1 MSSFRTESLNISDGE
16 TFTEVSVEFC
26 RRALALVKE
35 KRRAHVLGCAECAR
49 TLARAFGA
57 DETAAVR
64 AALLHDCTKRLG
76 DDEQLKLCEE
86 YGIILTQA
94 DLDSPQVIHAI
105 TGAEVARREFRLSEE
120 ECGAIRFHTTGR
132 ADMTPLEKTV
142 YLADVIEPTRSY
154 DNIKH
159 LRKLAAKDAEKALL
173 EAAANTVALL
183 VKDRRPVHPLTVDMY
198 DFLLNPH
205 RKAQ

>member
-1 MSSFRTESLNISDGE
+1 MSSFRTESLNISEAD
-16 TFTEVSVEFC
+16 TFTGISAGFRE
-26 RRALALVKE
+26 RALALVKE

-76 DDEQLKLCEE
+76 DDEQLKLCGE

-94 DLDSPQVIHAI
+94 DIESPQVIHAI
-105 TGAEVARREFRLSEE
+105 TGAEVARREFGLSEE

-132 ADMTPLEKTV
+132 ADMTLLEKTV

-154 DNIKH
+154 DNVKR

-173 EAAANTVALL
+173 EAAASTVALL
-183 VKDRRPVHPLTVDMY
+183 VKEKRPVHPLTVDMY
-198 DFLLNPH
+198 NFLLNPQ